1 MMENGRGFSYFLK
14 KRGYLLIL
22 AAGLLAVILIGVKF
36 FLPSSPESAPQ
47 VETQVAPPPP
57 QEVVLSGTV
66 ARGDTLSSALRS
78 KGLPA
83 DFVGAICKALT
94 PVVNLRKVKPG
105 DSFELRLSQEGAL
118 LGFSFQ
124 SSPID
129 ICQLIVS
136 PSGEWM
142 AQKKEIPLEKYW
154 ARVSG
159 EIRSSL
165 FEAMDALGESDQLV
179 LDFAD
184 IFSWEIDFNSEIQP
198 GDRFQI
204 VVEEYYA
211 GKTFVKYGRILYA
224 EYQSESKHSQGIYFQ
239 PPGGRGDYYTPQG
252 QSLRKALLRSPLKF
266 TRISS
271 RYSKSRLHP
280 ILGVRRPH
288 LGVDYAA
295 PEGNPVWAVADGTVV
310 SCGWNGGY
318 GRQVIVRHPNGYK
331 SMYGHLNRFGP
342 GIRNGKSVRQKQ
354 TIGYVG
360 ASGLATGP
368 HLDFRLL
375 KNNSFRNP
383 LREISPQAAPLRPE
397 QMPAFKEGTDPV
409 IRWAQ
414 DPAGPRYRMEAS
426 LTSQITVSLSRMNSA
441 SSACHFSP
449 NSRFRLSIVTLKPR
463 STRASTSASATPAS
477 LRE

>member
-1 MMENGRGFSYFLK
+1 MMENRWGFISLLK
-14 KRGYLLIL
+14 KRRVPLFLF
-22 AAGLLAVILIGVKF
+22 AGLLAVIFMGVKF
-36 FLPSSPESAPQ
+36 FLPSSPGNAPR
-47 VETQVAPPPP
+47 VKTQQASPPP

-78 KGLPA
+78 KNLPA
-83 DFVGAICKALT
+83 DFVGAICQALK
-94 PVVNLRKVKPG
+94 PLVNLRKVKPG
-105 DSFELRLSQEGAL
+105 DSFELRLSSEGAL

-129 ICQLIVS
+129 IYQLTVS
-136 PSGEWM
+136 PSGEWV

-154 ARVSG
+154 TRVSG
-159 EIRSSL
+159 EITSSL

-211 GKTFVKYGRILYA
+211 GQTFVKYGRILYA
-224 EYQSESKHSQGIYFQ
+224 EYNSASKHSQGIYFQ
-239 PPGGRGDYYTPQG
+239 QTGGRSDYYTPKG

-280 ILGVRRPH
+280 ILGIRRPH

-295 PEGNPVWAVADGTVV
+295 PEGNPVWAIADGTVV

-318 GRQVIVRHPNGYK
+318 GRQVILRHANGYK
-331 SMYGHLNRFGP
+331 SMYGHLSRFGP
-342 GIRNGKSVRQKQ
+342 GVRNGKSIRQKQ
-354 TIGYVG
+354 IVGYVG
-360 ASGLATGP
+360 SSGLATGP

-383 LREISPQAAPLRPE
+383 LREISPQKAPLSTH
-397 QMPAFKEGTDPV
+397 QMAAFMQETGPV

-414 DPAGPRYRMEAS
+414 DPASPRYIKVAS
-426 LTSQITVSLSRMNSA
+426 LTSRDLAGS
-441 SSACHFSP
+441 
-449 NSRFRLSIVTLKPR
+449 KK
-463 STRASTSASATPAS
+463 
-477 LRE
+477 